1 MGELGVEIS
10 DVDLGWKSCTVTDPA
25 PLSEECLSAAAE
37 AEAAAQQV
45 VNCVHPTLDSEEKR
59 RDVIDYV
66 QRLIKSHIN
75 CEVFPYGSV
84 PLKTYLPD
92 GDIDLTAVK
101 GLEGE
106 EFLAHEVF
114 ALLQREEKNENAEF
128 QVKDP
133 QFIDAEVKLVKCLV
147 QNIVIDISFN
157 QLGGLSTLC
166 FLEQVDR
173 LVGRNHLFKRS
184 IILVKAWCYYESR
197 VLGAHHGLI
206 STYALETLILYIFH
220 LFHSSLSGPLS
231 VLYKFLEYYSQFDW
245 ENYCVSLKGPVCK
258 SSLPDIVVK
267 TPESERKD
275 LMLSEE
281 FLENCMEMF
290 SVSSRVVEGKPKAF
304 QTKYLNIIDPLK
316 ENNNLG
322 RSVHRGNFYRIRS
335 AFKYGARKLGKV
347 FQQPRDKIADEISEF
362 FADTIARHGNDYRSS
377 TQGLT
382 LEFGDEDSS
391 TAYSSSPVELSSE
404 DDIILKSSV
413 CDDNESLGLEFKH
426 EINRHSEFA
435 TSNSSLVNGVPEY
448 ASSSNNSSWNHSHK
462 PFYCSSKLSA
472 ENEKFCFDTWLDN
485 REENGE
491 TNNTYQ
497 WCLDNS
503 HAKSNFTDH
512 IALDFKE
519 MDLKSVGGES
529 EAFNPLADL
538 RGDYESHIRS
548 LLYGQLCHGFS
559 LSTSVAYHPP
569 FLPSRVS
576 NKKPLS
582 DTLPQPMPA
591 CRVQFSQMSSTAFPI
606 EQNVGPLANF
616 AQRASQG
623 TGTYFPH
630 VNGFNRERPTQGWSR
645 NKAPPHN
652 HHNHFHRHKRVNGSC
667 TYTSSSQPK
676 NSENGVD
683 EVVSSAR
690 RRSQE
695 SMSQSPRSVNNGD
708 QKSRKLSRIEFGSIG
723 NLAEE
728 VIAASSGVI
737 ASTQCSSTK
746 KERIA
751 APIVHLKNEDE
762 FPPLRQ

>member
-10 DVDLGWKSCTVTDPA
+10 EVDLGWKSCTVTDPA
-25 PLSEECLSAAAE
+25 PLSEECLSAA

-66 QRLIKSHIN
+66 QRLIKSQIN

-106 EFLAHEVF
+106 EVLAHEVF

-347 FQQPRDKIADEISEF
+347 FQQPKDKIADEISEF
-362 FADTIARHGNDYRSS
+362 FADTIARHGSDYRSG

-413 CDDNESLGLEFKH
+413 CDDNDSLG
-426 EINRHSEFA
+426 
-435 TSNSSLVNGVPEY
+435 
-448 ASSSNNSSWNHSHK
+448 
-462 PFYCSSKLSA
+462 
-472 ENEKFCFDTWLDN
+472 
-485 REENGE
+485 
-491 TNNTYQ
+491 
-497 WCLDNS
+497 
-503 HAKSNFTDH
+503 
-512 IALDFKE
+512 
-519 MDLKSVGGES
+519 
-529 EAFNPLADL
+529 
-538 RGDYESHIRS
+538 
-548 LLYGQLCHGFS
+548 
-559 LSTSVAYHPP
+559 
-569 FLPSRVS
+569 
-576 NKKPLS
+576 
-582 DTLPQPMPA
+582 
-591 CRVQFSQMSSTAFPI
+591 
-606 EQNVGPLANF
+606 
-616 AQRASQG
+616 
-623 TGTYFPH
+623 
-630 VNGFNRERPTQGWSR
+630 ERPTQGWSR

-667 TYTSSSQPK
+667 AYTAPSQPK

-683 EVVSSAR
+683 EVVPSAR

-728 VIAASSGVI
+728 VIAASSGF
-737 ASTQCSSTK
+737 QC
-746 KERIA
+746 R
-751 APIVHLKNEDE
+751 
-762 FPPLRQ
+762 